1 MGFRTHPLNNLKI
14 IVIYCSFFVV
24 EGKLSILYHLRYKFS
39 SLLKKAVE
47 TSTLPIIYTINVW
60 TFTATTWFHAQFT
73 FPFNFIRFFVEFEPK
88 WITFFT
94 KRNTSHASIIA
105 HIRIIASEHALQ
117 RGPLCLPVQAKGTL
131 WFVLLESVGFSPI
144 SMDMEGFR
152 SASIYNLRL

>member
-1 MGFRTHPLNNLKI
+1 MGIRIHPLNNLKI
-14 IVIYCSFFVV
+14 IVIYCLFFVG
-24 EGKLSILYHLRYKFS
+24 EGKLSFLDHLRYKFS

-47 TSTLPIIYTINVW
+47 TSTLSIIYTIYVW
-60 TFTATTWFHAQFT
+60 TFTATTWFHAPFT

-117 RGPLCLPVQAKGTL
+117 RGPLCLPVQAEGTVRIDGHTKGGL
-131 WFVLLESVGFSPI
+131 CIPI
-144 SMDMEGFR
+144 K
-152 SASIYNLRL
+152 ANTILT